1 MPTVLID
8 RSVQKQCDKLFTT
21 ETLIQYGLLVGS
33 SSSVEGNSTAKE
45 DALYVVGAVPAALD
59 DEPTPSSVPTNKLVS
74 MAKKLSSQLCGGVQV
89 IGIFVFV
96 RATNRDSGL
105 LLGLENSLNAFPSN
119 NPKIASDKIA
129 LQITVNHASARIFSN
144 TSKEWRQADTKFTSL
159 AEQYVFLESS
169 LSLTL
174 QLCGRSS
181 SETLSDLYGNDFST
195 LFGQL
200 EKNMVV
206 QVDNKYMP
214 KDIAKNIPIGHLP
227 AKDVHSVN
235 FFPENNVLLGSSGDS
250 GKFTYV
256 EFSGTFSCK
265 AYVHE
270 KVSSDSALDVLLQ
283 DLKHSLHTRCTMTC
297 LPGEGENGKIE
308 YIPIRYDILSQST
321 VLSKCFS
328 NYFILS
334 TDNDAMDG
342 VDDAKEELASMGVLA
357 KDVSTRE
364 SLSNMNKASLTSL
377 EKCQGGSERSI
388 FTGAAKKQPS
398 LDPADSRADG
408 DGDVDVDL
416 GLDDKEEEFEIE
428 DVTPKDRVGG
438 DLQNA
443 AAHESDKKIE
453 KADTKPASGSNMP
466 MAFIGFGFF
475 MVLLAIALMLFR
487 V

>member
-1 MPTVLID
+1 MPTFAIRRLPDQHGPAVVPAFHRAAKKEIAAAMPTALID

-33 SSSVEGNSTAKE
+33 SSSVEGNSVAKE

-59 DEPTPSSVPTNKLVS
+59 DEPTPSSVPTNRLVS
-74 MAKKLSSQLCGGVQV
+74 MAEKLSAQLCGGVQV

-129 LQITVNHASARIFSN
+129 LQITVNHASARIFSH

-181 SETLSDLYGNDFST
+181 SSETLSDLYGNDFNT

-235 FFPENNVLLGSSGDS
+235 FFPENNVLVGSSGDS

-270 KVSSDSALDVLLQ
+270 KFFQTQPLMS
-283 DLKHSLHTRCTMTC
+283 CF
-297 LPGEGENGKIE
+297 KI
-308 YIPIRYDILSQST
+308 
-321 VLSKCFS
+321 
-328 NYFILS
+328 
-334 TDNDAMDG
+334 
-342 VDDAKEELASMGVLA
+342 
-357 KDVSTRE
+357 
-364 SLSNMNKASLTSL
+364 
-377 EKCQGGSERSI
+377 
-388 FTGAAKKQPS
+388 
-398 LDPADSRADG
+398 
-408 DGDVDVDL
+408 
-416 GLDDKEEEFEIE
+416 
-428 DVTPKDRVGG
+428 
-438 DLQNA
+438 
-443 AAHESDKKIE
+443 
-453 KADTKPASGSNMP
+453 
-466 MAFIGFGFF
+466 
-475 MVLLAIALMLFR
+475 
-487 V
+487 